1 MSGKDTHRHSAGE
14 KMLRHAVA
22 CALVRFRQERHGWR
36 EPGLHA
42 CMFPALLC
50 FAREYLRA
58 MRRTAHFITL
68 TPTLSRTREREKGMS
83 SSGRD
88 AGPLDHLTTW
98 PLCFDS
104 SPSAKLVVSRWF
116 SRGVSG
122 RLLWLIAEGIMDR
135 RAS

>member
-68 TPTLSRTREREKGMS
+68 TPTLSRTREREKGTCNS
-83 SSGRD
+83 RW
-88 AGPLDHLTTW
+88 TTW